1 MPLISNPTHV
11 HSSHLA
17 APLSQALNTINLS
30 ITSLFQ
36 VLMHCHWP
44 PPHGLA
50 QLFSH
55 GLMASLNLMVLWRH
69 STSLLCLFS
78 LTPMIFLFSFLVHF
92 IFHYFFFVC
101 VCVFDFEKD
110 NHKSE
115 IFMFVIFMI
124 MLFVLGFLCLCLCL

>member
-17 APLSQALNTINLS
+17 APLSQALNTTNLS

-36 VLMHCHWP
+36 VLMHCHWS

-55 GLMASLNLMVLWRH
+55 GLMASLNLTALWRH

-92 IFHYFFFVC
+92 IFHCFFFACVFNFFVC
-101 VCVFDFEKD
+101 VCVFDFEKE

-115 IFMFVIFMI
+115 IF
-124 MLFVLGFLCLCLCL
+124 LFVFLLGFLCLCL